1 MLSPNSSKHPTPA
14 VLKYTSPTSPVDSK
28 KERPTCFS
36 TDQPLRPVMPLTQI
50 QTAHRDRT
58 SQNGRRP
65 ASPWRRPPAAP
76 SERTGVPRTPALG
89 TARLCAISTP
99 STAAS
104 AKGPGL
110 SSLFL
115 LCPSPVLSRKVCFRH
130 RSARRALPTGTTP
143 LCPPAAG
150 AARDTGQSARKNRP
164 SPVPWGGFAE
174 CEVSVSVQRMEKA
187 RTPAAR
193 SPVFILRVGYGD
205 SKKGWR
211 RIPGASLFQ
220 FLGSVR

>member
-14 VLKYTSPTSPVDSK
+14 VLKYTSPTSPVGSK

-164 SPVPWGGFAE
+164 SPGAVLPDAKFLSLFNEWKRR
-174 CEVSVSVQRMEKA
+174 VYRLL
-187 RTPAAR
+187 R